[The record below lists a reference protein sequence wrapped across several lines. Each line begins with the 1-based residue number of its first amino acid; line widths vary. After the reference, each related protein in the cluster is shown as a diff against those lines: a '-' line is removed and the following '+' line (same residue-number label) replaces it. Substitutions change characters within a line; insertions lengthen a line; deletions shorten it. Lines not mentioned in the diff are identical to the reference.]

1 MCIRDSSKTG
11 APEAAQGYDDSTW
24 KVASSTTGR
33 TPWQK
38 PTLGGAALDSNLLG
52 FYEGS
57 VWYRAHFTANT
68 TRTLKLNA
76 NGGQGAPKP
85 NGVDPAFMQVWINGT
100 YAGAYRAVGNTTSI
114 ELPSSVKAGDPVV
127 LSVVVHNLGQNLDWS
142 DNGLSRQSRGLNSAS
157 LPAKLSLIH
166 ISEPTRPY

>member
-1 MCIRDSSKTG
+1 MTLRVIDRQSARTTWQLESTLNGRTVHTDIEGAYLAGRAVTSGSTVALSGQMAEPGTVSIIPDATITSASWNGRPLPHFTDAPVPGPAAVSAPTLHWVSKTG

-24 KVASSTTGR
+24 KVASSTTER

-57 VWYRAHFTANT
+57 VWYRAHFTADT

-76 NGGQGAPKP
+76 NGG
-85 NGVDPAFMQVWINGT
+85 
-100 YAGAYRAVGNTTSI
+100 
-114 ELPSSVKAGDPVV
+114 
-127 LSVVVHNLGQNLDWS
+127 
-142 DNGLSRQSRGLNSAS
+142 
-157 LPAKLSLIH
+157 
-166 ISEPTRPY
+166 